1 MDEEELY
8 RELRIRRIR
17 GVILTLCILAGVV
30 IGGYFL
36 VESMLASM
44 GMQAAPEDFGESKTA
59 EDADDSFAYGHVTVW
74 TGENTDDD
82 VELPAYEVTVEDYRM
97 EGLSHVGRPSAT
109 QEKLSTNL
117 FVVVQDDPGDAVLQV
132 MSREGVGAAQAD
144 TFTVLVRDNPKA
156 WQTLTVFDPVTVTIT
171 VPDALVEAAFVDQLV
186 VYAVYNKQYPDNPGG
201 LAKLPVSVSEED
213 GICYASFLVRDE
225 YETCYALCGE

>member
-44 GMQAAPEDFGESKTA
+44 GMQAAPENFGESKVTEEA
-59 EDADDSFAYGHVTVW
+59 EDSFAYGHVAVW
-74 TGENTDDD
+74 TGESADDD

-117 FVVVQDDPGDAVLQV
+117 FIVVQDDPGDAVLQV
-132 MSREGVGAAQAD
+132 MSREGVSAAQAD

-171 VPDALVEAAFVDQLV
+171 VPDALVESAFVDQLV

-201 LAKLPVSVSEED
+201 LATLPVSVSEED

-225 YETCYALCGE
+225 YEAYYALCGE